1 MSFALIALAVALA
14 LATAMW
20 LSRRP
25 QTWLM
30 PSDAYF
36 ILFFLTAAVV
46 PFINLRAE
54 SDFAISYPFS
64 NQTIATSLNCLT
76 ISCLAFALVWFF
88 RKPIVMPDFQGRPDY
103 LNEGAARA
111 ANRRT
116 ASLLR
121 SSTFLLVAM
130 IAISLLFPNY
140 FSYKL
145 RVFEFITG
153 QIDSDEY
160 QLVRRVLF
168 AGDFIVAEVIG
179 RLRFSLL
186 PVLFVAATIL
196 SIRKFGVAWSMPLM
210 ALLFTLGP
218 ASMSK
223 FPIFI
228 YVGYFAISALMLK
241 RFQWPF
247 KFRNALTVV
256 AILLPLLIVLLTSIY
271 YLQYADSLHGLESLP
286 SVISLS
292 YFRVFV
298 ANYNGLL
305 QYITVFRSGDVG
317 VEGSV
322 IAPIFGLETR
332 NLDQEVAIWFLGP
345 VRGLLTTFP
354 TVYVGNAFATF
365 GYLGV
370 AVFSAAVAGILWAID
385 VIYSKIRQRE
395 LRIIYYSTMIINTT
409 FFSIMAAPTALT
421 TYGCAII
428 PVLVYVSDYYLARGG
443 RGSVAGRR
451 RPFVRGPVYPSRK
464 SVIR

>member
-1 MSFALIALAVALA
+1 
-14 LATAMW
+14 
-20 LSRRP
+20 
-25 QTWLM
+25 
-30 PSDAYF
+30 
-36 ILFFLTAAVV
+36 
-46 PFINLRAE
+46 
-54 SDFAISYPFS
+54 
-64 NQTIATSLNCLT
+64 
-76 ISCLAFALVWFF
+76 
-88 RKPIVMPDFQGRPDY
+88 
-103 LNEGAARA
+103 
-111 ANRRT
+111 
-116 ASLLR
+116 
-121 SSTFLLVAM
+121 
-130 IAISLLFPNY
+130 
-140 FSYKL
+140 
-145 RVFEFITG
+145 
-153 QIDSDEY
+153 
-160 QLVRRVLF
+160 
-168 AGDFIVAEVIG
+168 
-179 RLRFSLL
+179 
-186 PVLFVAATIL
+186 
-196 SIRKFGVAWSMPLM
+196 
-210 ALLFTLGP
+210 
-218 ASMSK
+218 
-223 FPIFI
+223 
-228 YVGYFAISALMLK
+228 MLK